1 MTYLTQLNL
10 DFATAARLPLRDS
23 YAWHQA
29 IWHAFP
35 GRGDSPRDFL
45 TRLDRRQDGFRL
57 LIVSPIEPTRP
68 NWCPPDP
75 GSWQTKAIP
84 DTYFSRR
91 RYAFQLCVNPTKKVA
106 KLNSDGSKTKNGR
119 RVPLST
125 REEML
130 AWIVRKGEQGGFAV
144 DVEKTRTY
152 SRGREYFQ
160 KQASI
165 GSAQCCG
172 ISRHSQRDRY
182 YGFSPHVHSRYRVGQ
197 GIRLWAAGYCANPI
211 GSTRRKDSYVKLIE
225 LHILQS
231 FPVSCLNRDDVGA
244 PKTATFG
251 GVSRARI
258 SSQCLKRAIR
268 ELAKETAPNLFAG
281 DRSRLIIT
289 PLAKKLTSYGVAEE
303 KSVEVAKQIGDYL
316 ATLDP
321 AAEKKGDLKVKTMMF
336 LSPAEVDFVAKELAE
351 VIKKKHTEKELQK
364 AAVKAC
370 KSAAL
375 KDAADIA
382 IFGRMVA
389 SDHSLT
395 IEGAGLFSHAL
406 STHKADNDID
416 FFSAVDDLQSEDEA
430 GAGITGT
437 LEFTSATYYRYIALN
452 LGMLSDD
459 AHLSDTKPGGA

>member
-1 MTYLTQLNL
+1 M
-10 DFATAARLPLRDS
+10 
-23 YAWHQA
+23 
-29 IWHAFP
+29 
-35 GRGDSPRDFL
+35 
-45 TRLDRRQDGFRL
+45 
-57 LIVSPIEPTRP
+57 
-68 NWCPPDP
+68 
-75 GSWQTKAIP
+75 
-84 DTYFSRR
+84 
-91 RYAFQLCVNPTKKVA
+91 
-106 KLNSDGSKTKNGR
+106 
-119 RVPLST
+119 
-125 REEML
+125 
-130 AWIVRKGEQGGFAV
+130 
-144 DVEKTRTY
+144 
-152 SRGREYFQ
+152 
-160 KQASI
+160 
-165 GSAQCCG
+165 
-172 ISRHSQRDRY
+172 
-182 YGFSPHVHSRYRVGQ
+182 
-197 GIRLWAAGYCANPI
+197 
-211 GSTRRKDSYVKLIE
+211 KLIE

-289 PLAKKLTSYGVAEE
+289 PLVKKLTSYGVAEE

-351 VIKKKHTEKELQK
+351 VVNKKHTEKELQK

-406 STHKADNDID
+406 STHKADSDID

-459 AHLSDTKPGGA
+459 AHLRTLSPEERKKVVEAFLHAALFAVPNARKNSMNANTLPGYVLGIVQEGQPLQLVNAFENPVRSNKGIMDASIVALKEHHKQLKETWSIKPALEIAIPDKPMDEFCREVLAHV